1 MNTKSNSDRLG
12 EEPIAKLLLR
22 LSVPSAI
29 GLLLIT
35 SYNLVDTIFIGRLG
49 VNAISALSI
58 AFPIQM
64 ILAGI
69 AIGAGV
75 GTQSLISKSLG
86 KKQQMKASLAAGNS
100 ILLAI
105 FLGFIT
111 LIIGQFFSESII
123 RLFVSDI
130 DVINLGAAYLRIILL
145 GSFSLFYLRA
155 GINILRAQGNY
166 LLPMFILILTASLN
180 IVLDPLLIFGL
191 WGFPL
196 LGVEGAA
203 IATVLSRVI
212 SCIFVTVILISN
224 RTEVGI
230 TFKGFTPDLNVIRE
244 LFVVGTPTMMIQLVI
259 SITIGGAN
267 MILGG
272 SSMAI
277 VTVAILGI
285 YYKLQTLVLTPVF
298 ALVLALIPIIGYN
311 YGSKNY
317 KRIRETIKIAILF
330 TFSVSFFAFLIFQLI
345 PGELIKIFSSDATLI
360 DIGTDAFR
368 RINLLFFAVGP
379 AVTVIWV
386 FQGIGKG
393 MKIFI
398 ALAIRQLIA
407 FFPVLYFLTLQF
419 GHPTLWLAFPIADA
433 LAIIV
438 GIILI
443 YPDIKK
449 LGLINIRSIPKMKFL
464 SR

>member
-1 MNTKSNSDRLG
+1 
-12 EEPIAKLLLR
+12 
-22 LSVPSAI
+22 
-29 GLLLIT
+29 
-35 SYNLVDTIFIGRLG
+35 
-49 VNAISALSI
+49 
-58 AFPIQM
+58 
-64 ILAGI
+64 
-69 AIGAGV
+69 
-75 GTQSLISKSLG
+75 
-86 KKQQMKASLAAGNS
+86 MKASLAAGNS
-100 ILLAI
+100 ILLAV

-111 LIIGQFFSESII
+111 LIIGQFFSENII

-191 WGFPL
+191 WGFPS

-212 SCIFVTVILISN
+212 SCILVTVILISN
-224 RTEVGI
+224 RNEVDI

-285 YYKLQTLVLTPVF
+285 YYKLQTLVLTPVL
-298 ALVLALIPIIGYN
+298 ALVLGLVPIIGYN

-345 PGELIKIFSSDATLI
+345 PGELIKIFSSDAALI

-433 LAIIV
+433 LAMIV

-449 LGLINIRSIPKMKFL
+449 LGLTNIISIPKMKFL

>member
-29 GLLLIT
+29 GLILIT

-75 GTQSLISKSLG
+75 GTQSLISRSLG

-100 ILLAI
+100 ILLAV

-111 LIIGQFFSESII
+111 LIIGQFFSENII

-212 SCIFVTVILISN
+212 SCIFVTVILINN

-244 LFVVGTPTMMIQLVI
+244 LFIVGTPTMMIQLVI

-285 YYKLQTLVLTPVF
+285 YYKLQTLVLTPVL

-345 PGELIKIFSSDATLI
+345 PGELIKIFSSDAALI

-433 LAIIV
+433 LAMIV

-449 LGLINIRSIPKMKFL
+449 LGLINIRSISKMKFL

>member
-29 GLLLIT
+29 GLILIT

-75 GTQSLISKSLG
+75 GTQSLISRSLG

-100 ILLAI
+100 ILLAV

-111 LIIGQFFSESII
+111 LIIGQFFSENII

-212 SCIFVTVILISN
+212 SCIFVTVILINN

-244 LFVVGTPTMMIQLVI
+244 LFIVGTPTMMIQLVI

-285 YYKLQTLVLTPVF
+285 YYKLQTLVLTPVL

-345 PGELIKIFSSDATLI
+345 PGELIKIFSSDAALI

-438 GIILI
+438 GSILI

-449 LGLINIRSIPKMKFL
+449 LGLINIRSISKMKFL

>member
-29 GLLLIT
+29 GLILIT

-75 GTQSLISKSLG
+75 GTQSLISRSLG

-100 ILLAI
+100 ILLAV

-111 LIIGQFFSESII
+111 LIIGQFFSENII

-191 WGFPL
+191 WGFPS

-203 IATVLSRVI
+203 IATVLSRII
-212 SCIFVTVILISN
+212 SCIFVTVILINN

-244 LFVVGTPTMMIQLVI
+244 LFIVGTPTMMIQLVI

-285 YYKLQTLVLTPVF
+285 YYKLQTLVLTPVL

-345 PGELIKIFSSDATLI
+345 PGELIKIFSSDAALI

-433 LAIIV
+433 LAMIV

-449 LGLINIRSIPKMKFL
+449 LGLINIRSISKMKFL